1 MKFSPGQKKILQGI
15 KKILPDYLKTNM
27 MSHRKD
33 FENHNF
39 SFKIHCKPIY
49 SVCSTCSRPEG
60 IIHYSKS
67 TEPPKIQ
74 EIAFKNAGFCWIP
87 CLPEMSH
94 AAVPWPHRIS

>member
-1 MKFSPGQKKILQGI
+1 
-15 KKILPDYLKTNM
+15 M

-49 SVCSTCSRPEG
+49 SCALLVQGLKGSY
-60 IIHYSKS
+60 IIQSPRS
-67 TEPPKIQ
+67 PPKIQ

-94 AAVPWPHRIS
+94 AAVPRPHRIS